1 MKIYRDFNLE
11 AQEEEIALLH
21 PQLGGEPS
29 ASVSA
34 DASGRH
40 PGDEQVIRLCLP
52 VLPEFEGLAQDEYTQ
67 GFWTPDDIRLERRK
81 PSPSRQQ
88 RRAPILRLSPWR

>member
-21 PQLGGEPS
+21 PQLGSEPS
-29 ASVSA
+29 ARVSA

-40 PGDEQVIRLCLP
+40 PGDERVRDF
-52 VLPEFEGLAQDEYTQ
+52 V
-67 GFWTPDDIRLERRK
+67 
-81 PSPSRQQ
+81 SRFCPNL
-88 RRAPILRLSPWR
+88 RA